1 MGRDSNICL
10 PETCAMVC
18 SCMQMWMQPDFLS
31 NIEMK
36 RSPRRNPGQHWGKI
50 NFEIVFSKTFN
61 WQNMYWESQIKISEF
76 IKILVPLWKKLS
88 MPGRIE
94 VTTLWM
100 PFIEVSDAI
109 LLLEKF
115 TYKFISRV
123 LYARHSLQFCMYAL
137 FLQGRGYISYCVSQR
152 KTNKYQQ
159 TIESIYCK

>member
-36 RSPRRNPGQHWGKI
+36 RSPRRNPGQYWGKI
-50 NFEIVFSKTFN
+50 YFEIVFSKTFN
-61 WQNMYWESQIKISEF
+61 WEIIFENMYWEIQIKISEF

-100 PFIEVSDAI
+100 AFIEVSDAI

-123 LYARHSLQFCMYAL
+123 LYAMHSLQFCMYIHTYAL
-137 FLQGRGYISYCVSQR
+137 FLQGRGYHIAWAREKHINIS
-152 KTNKYQQ
+152 KH
-159 TIESIYCK
+159 